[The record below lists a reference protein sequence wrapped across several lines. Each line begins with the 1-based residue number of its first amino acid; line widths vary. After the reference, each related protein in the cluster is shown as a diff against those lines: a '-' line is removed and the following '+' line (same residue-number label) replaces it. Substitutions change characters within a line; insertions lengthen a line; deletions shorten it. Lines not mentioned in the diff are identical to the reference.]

1 MLILLFSL
9 SSCKIY
15 FTKKE
20 LVENDLENE
29 QLESIYIYI
38 YICINKN
45 LDTIFF
51 HFQTMLKL
59 NIFFLL
65 LLQSSL
71 NLVAGGPIPAH
82 FYFEKIDY

>member
-1 MLILLFSL
+1 M
-9 SSCKIY
+9 
-15 FTKKE
+15 
-20 LVENDLENE
+20 
-29 QLESIYIYI
+29 
-38 YICINKN
+38 NKN

-51 HFQTMLKL
+51 IFKTMLKL
-59 NIFFLL
+59 NIFSYF